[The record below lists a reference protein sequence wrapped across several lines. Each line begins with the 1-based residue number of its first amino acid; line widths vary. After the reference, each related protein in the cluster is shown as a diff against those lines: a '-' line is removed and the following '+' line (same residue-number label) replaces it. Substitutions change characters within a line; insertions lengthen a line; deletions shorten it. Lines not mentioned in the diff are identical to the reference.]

1 MGMNTSKYGFIC
13 ACLLQWERCCASC
26 VLLIYSLYFRV
37 DTVGLTLADKKEGS
51 FSLEIAEISAVRT
64 KDLPKD
70 KKFLFV

>member
-1 MGMNTSKYGFIC
+1 
-13 ACLLQWERCCASC
+13 
-26 VLLIYSLYFRV
+26 
-37 DTVGLTLADKKEGS
+37 VGLTLADKKEGA